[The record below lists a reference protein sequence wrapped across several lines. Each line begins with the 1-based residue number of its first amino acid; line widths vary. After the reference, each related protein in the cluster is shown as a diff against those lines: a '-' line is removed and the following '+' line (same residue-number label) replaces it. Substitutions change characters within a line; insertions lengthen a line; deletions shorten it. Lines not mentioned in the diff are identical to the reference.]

1 MKSPLSRIRQRGGD
15 PAAETPGLQ
24 WNAVLWAGLMAVFAA
39 GVLLMTFR
47 NLDTRR
53 LLRSL
58 ETGDG

>member
-1 MKSPLSRIRQRGGD
+1 MKSPFSRIRQRGAG
-15 PAAETPGLQ
+15 PTAESPGLR
-24 WNAVLWAGLMAVFAA
+24 WSAVLWAGLMTVLAA

-47 NLDTRR
+47 NLGTGR